1 MAKIK
6 VFALGGLD
14 ERGKNLY
21 VVEVNEKIFVFD
33 AGIRLPE
40 REILGIDIIIPDYTY
55 LKENKQR
62 IKGIFISKPADDAFG
77 ALPYILKDF
86 NKDKSNHKVPIFA
99 SKLTDFMIRQKLERF
114 RFINQNEICIKTIE
128 PNEKINFDNITVETF
143 KTTTSIPGSLG
154 FVLTINNPEEKKQL
168 VERIVYTG
176 DYIFDGEY
184 RNDFATDIPH
194 LASVAKN
201 EVLLL
206 ISEASCAIRKNFTA
220 PNHKI
225 QRIIEPILKE
235 APGRIIVACYD
246 QDLYRVSEVLDAIQ
260 ETDAKRK
267 VAVYGVTL
275 YDILLKV
282 NDLNAFNINKSQLI
296 NLAQTVGIKDT
307 VIIVTGTG
315 ERLFLKMNKIAVGN
329 DDYLKLEPQDTVIL
343 ATPPIPGNELA
354 HASLLDE
361 LARTDVKVISISE
374 KQVWSLNASY
384 EDIKL
389 MVNIIQPKYFLPVKG
404 LYKDFVAAQQAAISA
419 GVLDNNALIH
429 DNGEVI
435 TFENGKLIDNFVKT
449 TFNRPSLISDKNFHT
464 IKSTPNLI
472 KTGDVYVDGI
482 GVGDIGA
489 IVINERKQLQR
500 DGVLITGVTINRKT
514 KEIISLIDAQMRGVI
529 YLTNNEGML
538 KNLQKIIINVIEKYK
553 VSNAFSIN
561 EVKNKMRNDLQ
572 DYIKKET
579 GKLPMILTVINEI

>member
-62 IKGIFISKPADDAFG
+62 IQGIFISKPSDDAFG

-86 NKDKSNHKVPIFA
+86 NKDKSNHKVSIFA

-114 RFINQNEICIKTIE
+114 RFINQNEISIKSIH
-128 PNEKINFDNITVETF
+128 PNEKINFGDVSIETF

-154 FVLTINNPEEKKQL
+154 FVLIINNEDKNQKA
-168 VERIVYTG
+168 ERIVYTG
-176 DYIFDGEY
+176 DYIFDGEF
-184 RNDFATDIPH
+184 RNDFTTDIPH
-194 LASVAKN
+194 LASVAKK

-206 ISEASCAIRKNFTA
+206 ISEASCASRKDFTA

-225 QRIIEPILKE
+225 QKIIEPVLKE
-235 APGRIIVACYD
+235 APGRIILACYD
-246 QDLYRVSEVLDAIQ
+246 QDLYRVSEILNAIQ
-260 ETDAKRK
+260 ETDSKRK
-267 VAVYGVTL
+267 IAVYGAIL

-282 NDLNAFNINKSQLI
+282 NDLNAFNFNKSQLI
-296 NLAQTVGIKDT
+296 NLAQTVGTKDT

-315 ERLFLKMNKIAVGN
+315 ERLFLRMNKIAVGN
-329 DDYLKLEPQDTVIL
+329 DDFLKLEPQDTVIL

-361 LARTDVKVISISE
+361 LARTDVKVINISE
-374 KQVWSLNASY
+374 KQAWSFLNASY

-435 TFENGKLIDNFVKT
+435 TFENGKLIDNFVKS
-449 TFNRPSLISDKNFHT
+449 TFNRTPRIGDKNFNT
-464 IKSTPNLI
+464 LKSTANLI

-500 DGVLITGVTINRKT
+500 DGILITGVTINRKT
-514 KEIISLIDAQMRGVI
+514 KEITSLIDAQMRGVI
-529 YLTNNEGML
+529 YLTNNEEML

-553 VSNAFSIN
+553 TSNTFSIN
-561 EVKNKMRNDLQ
+561 EVKSKMRNDLQ